1 LPSIRNMTHA
11 NASFTCLTQLT
22 SFQSASPFAS
32 VNASIARA
40 NEALASMSHM
50 PCFHEDSGR
59 HQRNLLLNSF
69 EIRHEPANQTPHP
82 TPLVAAWLV
91 AP

>member
-40 NEALASMSHM
+40 NEALAPASQVA
-50 PCFHEDSGR
+50 CFHEHSVR
-59 HQRNLLLNSF
+59 NQRNPLPNSF